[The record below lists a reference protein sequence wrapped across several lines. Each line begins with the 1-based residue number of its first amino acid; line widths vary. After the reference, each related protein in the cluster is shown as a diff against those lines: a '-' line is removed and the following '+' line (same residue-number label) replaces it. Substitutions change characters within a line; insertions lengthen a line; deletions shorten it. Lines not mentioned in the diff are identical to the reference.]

1 MMKPSSLRRFFF
13 LIACALIVT
22 LGITKADDSSNN
34 PWGIVLSAVEPFQE
48 KYSAL
53 PPKGK
58 LASGAFVGY
67 VGSRLTVRAVVSAIK
82 ISGAAYIA
90 SEVLDYTGYLRLPE
104 LSSETEEA
112 LEKVKIAAKRF
123 VNQWR
128 IQVRHYLNPDNIK
141 AYIKKALET
150 DSMTTMGLALGAFLG
165 FLLG

>member
-1 MMKPSSLRRFFF
+1 VYEILTFSNPLPFYNWTLTNPLRR
-13 LIACALIVT
+13 
-22 LGITKADDSSNN
+22 
-34 PWGIVLSAVEPFQE
+34 
-48 KYSAL
+48 
-53 PPKGK
+53 
-58 LASGAFVGY
+58 
-67 VGSRLTVRAVVSAIK
+67 
-82 ISGAAYIA
+82 
-90 SEVLDYTGYLRLPE
+90 SEVLDYTGYLGLPE